1 MNKRVHGRS
10 GGFTLIELLVVLVI
24 LGLIAGLVV
33 PNIVGQTEK
42 ARARAAKASIQ
53 QLSNAIDTYYLDTGQ
68 LPDRLEDLVR
78 EPASA
83 ENWNGPYAKQ
93 STLTDPWDQQWE
105 YRVPGDH
112 GAYDLISLG
121 ADGAPGGEGNN
132 ADIKSWE

>member
-1 MNKRVHGRS
+1 MKKSVYGRS

-68 LPDRLEDLVR
+68 LPDRLENLVN

-93 STLTDPWDQQWE
+93 STLNDPWNQPWE
-105 YRVPGDH
+105 YRVPGEH
-112 GAYDLISLG
+112 GAYDLVSLG
-121 ADGAPGGEGNN
+121 ADGAPGGEGNS